1 MENKMQTEDDGPT
14 LARGILRVGTVFAV
28 IGLIAYSFWDLDSE
42 SAALNRLSAIAAKYT
57 YTERCDAEGNLIAT
71 GQPNCVDLNHYVFV
85 YGPVSKALRRACTG
99 KPAELL
105 LFERGKVA
113 RTEINRVEKMLKF
126 RAQTGVN
133 SPC

>member
-1 MENKMQTEDDGPT
+1 MRVDEDGPT
-14 LARGILRVGTVFAV
+14 LSRGILRVSTLFIVIAV
-28 IGLIAYSFWDLDSE
+28 ISYSFWNIYSE
-42 SAALNRLSAIAAKYT
+42 SAALNRLSATAAIYN
-57 YTERCDAEGNLIAT
+57 YTESCDAEGNLIGT

-85 YGPVSKALRRACTG
+85 YGPISKALRKACTG

-105 LFERGKVA
+105 LFEEGKVA

-126 RAQTGVN
+126 RAQNGVN